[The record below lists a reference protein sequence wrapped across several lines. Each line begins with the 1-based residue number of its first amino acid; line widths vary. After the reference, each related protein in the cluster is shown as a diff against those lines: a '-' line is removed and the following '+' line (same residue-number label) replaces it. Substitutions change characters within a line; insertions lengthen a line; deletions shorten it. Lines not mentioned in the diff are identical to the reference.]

1 MMTTTTTRST
11 YHHGDLRAALVAA
24 GLAMLEAGEPFS
36 LRALARQAGVSPAA
50 PYRHFPDRDAL
61 ESALAVRGM
70 QDLMVALAP
79 NGQTPA
85 TSEEVAELGVRYVRF
100 ALARPALFRLM
111 FGRECDDQDD
121 ERVRAAAALHDYLA
135 TVLGHVFP
143 DTDADALATAG
154 WSLAHGLA
162 FLHLDGKL
170 ANSDPAAVDARVR
183 AAYAAVLPATTSKP
197 KPAASKQSK
206 TKASKTKPRAKSDT
220 RRKS

>member
-36 LRALARQAGVSPAA
+36 LRALARQAGVSPTA

-61 ESALAVRGM
+61 ESALAVRGL

-143 DTDADALATAG
+143 NADADALATAG

-183 AAYAAVLPATTSKP
+183 AAFAAVLPATTSKP
-197 KPAASKQSK
+197 KPAASKQRK

>member
-1 MMTTTTTRST
+1 MTTTTTRST

-36 LRALARQAGVSPAA
+36 LRALARQAGVSPTA

-61 ESALAVRGM
+61 ESALAVRGL
-70 QDLMVALAP
+70 QDLMMALAP
-79 NGQTPA
+79 EGRTPA

-121 ERVRAAAALHDYLA
+121 ERVRAASALHDYLA
-135 TVLGHVFP
+135 TVLGHVLP
-143 DTDADALATAG
+143 DADADALATAG

-183 AAYAAVLPATTSKP
+183 AAYSAVLPPTTSKP